1 MCIPIYPLLDFI
13 FWLLE
18 QCCYKHLHD
27 GMFLFHIIRVYRW
40 GTYPV
45 LELLH
50 PTAGLF
56 LIKNAHTVCHSG
68 TIIYILIY
76 SKNSSF
82 STSSPAFVAPSV
94 LHNSHSDRVRQS
106 LIMVLLCISLV
117 ASDVEGFFIF
127 LFNLILLMFILC
139 FF

>member
-27 GMFLFHIIRVYRW
+27 GMFLFHIIRVYHW

-45 LELLH
+45 IELLH

-106 LIMVLLCISLV
+106 LIMVLICISLLTNDNDHLFMCLLV
-117 ASDVEGFFIF
+117 IYVCIF
-127 LFNLILLMFILC
+127 
-139 FF
+139 